1 MKEILPK
8 NIEKRLTS
16 RAKNVLLTAYQLERV
31 ISGPKNKMR
40 TQYLHILFA
49 LSKEEG
55 SLSKNI
61 LQFHKITAKRI
72 ASAIG
77 LSGYKA
83 RSLQKTSAPENAS
96 RGSTDF
102 CEQTKSLIKK
112 AMSIA
117 ARQNQP
123 YIGTE
128 HLLYALVSSIPKTKG
143 SVSKKTLKTRILP
156 ENKASQIKSHLDKI
170 FSQSMP
176 LLNFPYLPKNAG
188 GKTPLEFLTEIDNI
202 PRDINFLHQTNLKK
216 TDHAN
221 FEEDGAK
228 SAFNNADDSH
238 THRHDKDSDHD
249 KSSVK
254 KRPDKKNRG
263 VSALDAFCE
272 NLTLMAEQGKLDPVV
287 GRKNEI
293 NRIINI
299 ITKRTKNN
307 PLLIGEPGVGKT
319 AIVQGLAQKIAQG
332 DVPETLADKQV
343 FSLNLN
349 SLVAGTMF
357 RGDFEAR
364 IQEIISEASNR
375 KIILFIDE
383 VHTVIGT
390 GSATGTLDAANIL
403 KPALSTRK
411 LQCIGATTLEEY
423 RKYIEKERALERR
436 FQAVY
441 IKEELEDE
449 SVLTLSNLKKLYEQH
464 HRITI
469 TDDAIKAA
477 VELSSRY
484 IKDRFLPDKAI
495 DVLDEAASRLRAS
508 VSSNK
513 HTKKLRELERIKAV
527 LASKKEAAII
537 DENYKDALIFR
548 HQEEMA
554 AKEINTLKKNF
565 QVEKETPALTRRNI
579 EEIIE
584 ETTGIPLPKNEDGF
598 YSLNNLKRFLCEEIV
613 GQEKAVLEVISTLK
627 RNKVGLSDK
636 KRPIGSFLF
645 AGPSG
650 VGKTALAKALADGQ
664 SQNLIKIDMSEFSE
678 SYSMSRLI
686 GSPPGYVGYDEGGEL
701 TEKIRRNPYSV
712 VLFDEIDKAHP
723 QVHNILLS
731 ILDDGTAKDAQ
742 GRDVS
747 FRNSIIILTSNVNS
761 DNFQNSK
768 KTLGFIEK
776 RPQDSETGKYE
787 EYLKSVLRKEVTNR
801 VDRIIEFNDLGKN
814 HIEQIVRLALSKLS
828 ENLSKNGFHIKI
840 SGRVPDFLAEKA
852 YKSGEGAR
860 LVRTTVEKFVEN
872 PLAEYLIKNT
882 GSKKITIEATSA
894 KIYVKEL

>member
-1 MKEILPK
+1 M
-8 NIEKRLTS
+8 
-16 RAKNVLLTAYQLERV
+16 
-31 ISGPKNKMR
+31 
-40 TQYLHILFA
+40 
-49 LSKEEG
+49 
-55 SLSKNI
+55 
-61 LQFHKITAKRI
+61 
-72 ASAIG
+72 
-77 LSGYKA
+77 
-83 RSLQKTSAPENAS
+83 
-96 RGSTDF
+96 
-102 CEQTKSLIKK
+102 
-112 AMSIA
+112 
-117 ARQNQP
+117 
-123 YIGTE
+123 
-128 HLLYALVSSIPKTKG
+128 
-143 SVSKKTLKTRILP
+143 
-156 ENKASQIKSHLDKI
+156 
-170 FSQSMP
+170 
-176 LLNFPYLPKNAG
+176 
-188 GKTPLEFLTEIDNI
+188 
-202 PRDINFLHQTNLKK
+202 
-216 TDHAN
+216 
-221 FEEDGAK
+221 
-228 SAFNNADDSH
+228 
-238 THRHDKDSDHD
+238 
-249 KSSVK
+249 
-254 KRPDKKNRG
+254 
-263 VSALDAFCE
+263 
-272 NLTLMAEQGKLDPVV
+272 
-287 GRKNEI
+287 
-293 NRIINI
+293 
-299 ITKRTKNN
+299 
-307 PLLIGEPGVGKT
+307 
-319 AIVQGLAQKIAQG
+319 
-332 DVPETLADKQV
+332 
-343 FSLNLN
+343 
-349 SLVAGTMF
+349 
-357 RGDFEAR
+357 
-364 IQEIISEASNR
+364 
-375 KIILFIDE
+375 
-383 VHTVIGT
+383 
-390 GSATGTLDAANIL
+390 
-403 KPALSTRK
+403 
-411 LQCIGATTLEEY
+411 
-423 RKYIEKERALERR
+423 
-436 FQAVY
+436 
-441 IKEELEDE
+441 
-449 SVLTLSNLKKLYEQH
+449 
-464 HRITI
+464 
-469 TDDAIKAA
+469 
-477 VELSSRY
+477 ELSSRY

-650 VGKTALAKALADGQ
+650 GGKTALAKALADGQ

-882 GSKKITIEATSA
+882 GSKKITIEATRA